1 LGRHARKSAARHRA
15 LIPACLAALLVAFSA
30 VFIAVGSASGGAT
43 LVSTDGVT
51 TLATTGTVT
60 PGPYTSGQAITITGT
75 ANSTLSNANLVA
87 NAVPGQATG
96 NPTGAFY
103 FEECA
108 DPGGTVANLPTTSSG
123 CEAATVDFTS
133 VQKDADGSFDNPSYT
148 VYDLPDLATL
158 GNATMVG
165 TCDVAPNTCVI
176 GIFAENPGTT
186 GFSYPHLFSAPFNIE
201 VGDGQDLGDNPGD
214 GTAATSTPPASTSL
228 STSLSGGDQSGTSIS
243 VPTGTAVTDT
253 ATLSGTNASTA
264 TGTVTY
270 NVYTDTGC
278 TTLASGGGGTAET
291 ISTPGTLPASSPVTL
306 SSAGTYYWGVT
317 YSGDTNNATSTS
329 TCGTAGEV
337 ATVTSTS
344 TPPASTRLK
353 TRLMV
358 NGGHSGRQFGW
369 GGPSVTV
376 FAGTSL
382 TDTAGLTGAN
392 AAQATGTVTYSVY
405 TRQFVAKNGH
415 RTLQWVMAANAGTV
429 TVTAGQVPHSNAVSL
444 PIGLYEWQAV
454 YSGDSANQPSSSRFG
469 SEIEIVVPLPRCY
482 AWYCAGGAS
491 SSGRFLR

>member
-1 LGRHARKSAARHRA
+1 
-15 LIPACLAALLVAFSA
+15 
-30 VFIAVGSASGGAT
+30 
-43 LVSTDGVT
+43 
-51 TLATTGTVT
+51 
-60 PGPYTSGQAITITGT
+60 
-75 ANSTLSNANLVA
+75 
-87 NAVPGQATG
+87 
-96 NPTGAFY
+96 
-103 FEECA
+103 
-108 DPGGTVANLPTTSSG
+108 
-123 CEAATVDFTS
+123 

-176 GIFAENPGTT
+176 GIFAENPGT
-186 GFSYPHLFSAPFNIE
+186 
-201 VGDGQDLGDNPGD
+201 
-214 GTAATSTPPASTSL
+214 
-228 STSLSGGDQSGTSIS
+228 
-243 VPTGTAVTDT
+243 
-253 ATLSGTNASTA
+253 
-264 TGTVTY
+264 
-270 NVYTDTGC
+270 TGC

-369 GGPSVTV
+369 GGPSLTI

-382 TDTAGLTGAN
+382 TDMAGLTGAN
-392 AAQATGTVTYSVY
+392 AAQATGTVTIRC
-405 TRQFVAKNGH
+405 TPG
-415 RTLQWVMAANAGTV
+415 
-429 TVTAGQVPHSNAVSL
+429 
-444 PIGLYEWQAV
+444 
-454 YSGDSANQPSSSRFG
+454 SSS
-469 SEIEIVVPLPRCY
+469 PRTATGLCN
-482 AWYCAGGAS
+482 G
-491 SSGRFLR
+491 